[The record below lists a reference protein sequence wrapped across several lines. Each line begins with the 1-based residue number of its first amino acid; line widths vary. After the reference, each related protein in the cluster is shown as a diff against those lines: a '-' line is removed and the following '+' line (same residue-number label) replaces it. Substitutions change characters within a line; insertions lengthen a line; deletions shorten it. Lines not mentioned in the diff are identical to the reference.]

1 MSAEATIRRGVRNA
15 RYTTVPNHV
24 FEDDRL
30 SMEARW
36 LLGYLL
42 SKPDNWTVVVG
53 DIVKRGKCGR
63 DKARKMIAELVEIGY
78 AEREQT
84 RDDGKFSASVLVI
97 YDEPRDVVPVAD
109 PAASESVAFLPQT
122 DLPATAKPSPV
133 LPSPVKSAPSKDLK
147 IVNTESLPSGEALA
161 DDLESAPA
169 SDVPEKGQGRV
180 ERERASRQFDVWFK
194 AWPKPGSPVF
204 ARNAW
209 FALSADDRAAC
220 IEKTPIY
227 LAWAKPEEL
236 TAPAVYLKGR
246 AWNDVPEHFSADQA
260 PVRELAKPCGKLWM
274 GTRLEALLG
283 DPTGRLVITTY
294 DERQLASGAISR
306 EALLRQKRRDN
317 GWPLVSRMHEL
328 ARHNEPFFAGLAL
341 KPLVVDFQKVER
353 GTPLFVAWRRLHER
367 RGWLFVD
374 GLRDFNYFPPI
385 EDGADDLDAA
395 VEAALEHFR
404 TKISKERTNDA
415 A

>member
-1 MSAEATIRRGVRNA
+1 VSAEATIRRGVRNA

-109 PAASESVAFLPQT
+109 QAVSESVAFLPQT

-169 SDVPEKGQGRV
+169 TDMPEKGQGRSD
-180 ERERASRQFDVWFK
+180 RERSSRQFSVWYK
-194 AWPKPGSPVF
+194 LWPKPGSPEF

-209 FALSADDRAAC
+209 FALSADERAAC
-220 IEKTPIY
+220 IEKTPTY
-227 LAWAKPEEL
+227 LAWAKPEDL

-246 AWNDVPEHFSADQA
+246 SWNDVPEDFSVAQVPA
-260 PVRELAKPCGKLWM
+260 RGIAKVCGKLWM
-274 GTRLEALLG
+274 GRCLETLLG
-283 DPTGRLVITTY
+283 EPTGRYHITLSE
-294 DERQLASGAISR
+294 ERMIASGVMSR
-306 EALLRQKRRDN
+306 ETLLPQKRRDY
-317 GWPLVSRMHEL
+317 GWPLVSRMHDL
-328 ARHNEPFFAGLAL
+328 ARRNEPFVTTLEL
-341 KPLVVDFQKVER
+341 MPLVSDFQCVER
-353 GTPLFVAWRRLHER
+353 DTPLFEAWKRLHER
-367 RGWLFVD
+367 RGWMFNS
-374 GLRDFNYFPPI
+374 RPPQWNYFPPI
-385 EDGADDLDAA
+385 ADGADDLDAA
-395 VEAALEHFR
+395 VEAALEHFKTSITEGR
-404 TKISKERTNDA
+404 NHDA